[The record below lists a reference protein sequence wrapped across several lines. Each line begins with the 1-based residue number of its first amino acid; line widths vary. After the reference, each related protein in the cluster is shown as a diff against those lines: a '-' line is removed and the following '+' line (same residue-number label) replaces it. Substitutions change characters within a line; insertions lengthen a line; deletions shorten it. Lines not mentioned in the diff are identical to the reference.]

1 VVQEIGH
8 RLDPDPAQGL
18 DVSFRPPADV
28 QDGVVQIEARH
39 RQIVTPGVVPAV
51 PYDRDVRRP
60 LPLVLTFALLAGCGG
75 GTEPRQEARLPADP
89 YELPEYDLERYRAL
103 IGTLKGT
110 PVVVNFWGSWCP
122 PCEDE
127 APHLA
132 TVAKEYEGRV
142 QFLGVD
148 IVDAREPARE
158 FIRRYGWPYPSL
170 FDPTAAIRDGLG
182 YVGQPITLIYDRE
195 GRLVWDKTGTI
206 DADELREQIENVL

>member
-1 VVQEIGH
+1 M
-8 RLDPDPAQGL
+8 
-18 DVSFRPPADV
+18 
-28 QDGVVQIEARH
+28 
-39 RQIVTPGVVPAV
+39 
-51 PYDRDVRRP
+51 PYDREVRR
-60 LPLVLTFALLAGCGG
+60 LLVLVIASVLLVACAGGS
-75 GTEPRQEARLPADP
+75 EPTAEATLPADP
-89 YELPEYDLERYRAL
+89 YELPEYDLERYRSL
-103 IGTLKGT
+103 VETLDGT

-132 TVAKEYEGRV
+132 TVSKEYEGEV

-158 FIRRYGWPYPSL
+158 FIRRYEWTYPSV

-182 YVGQPITLIYDRE
+182 YVGQPITLIYDRQGE
-195 GRLVWDKTGTI
+195 LAWDKTGTI